1 MFIFASKTKQLR
13 TMRKL
18 LFTLSVLA
26 LLCTSCATT
35 QNAGAVMTGAAIG
48 NNVGGTIGGLLGDGS
63 GGRHG
68 AFRGSSIGSL
78 IGTVAGAVIANEM
91 TKPREEKAPEEVHTH
106 RRPAQSHVQ
115 SLNNAQLKIRN
126 IRFID
131 QNRNHTINSQEVCK
145 IIFEIVNESNRPAHN
160 VVPIVEEVSGM
171 KHIYISPSTMVERL
185 APHDGI
191 RYTATLES
199 GKRIKDGHAIVR
211 VAVANEYGE
220 EADWQEFEI
229 PTRR

>member
-1 MFIFASKTKQLR
+1 
-13 TMRKL
+13 
-18 LFTLSVLA
+18 
-26 LLCTSCATT
+26 
-35 QNAGAVMTGAAIG
+35 
-48 NNVGGTIGGLLGDGS
+48 
-63 GGRHG
+63 
-68 AFRGSSIGSL
+68 
-78 IGTVAGAVIANEM
+78 
-91 TKPREEKAPEEVHTH
+91 
-106 RRPAQSHVQ
+106 
-115 SLNNAQLKIRN
+115 
-126 IRFID
+126 
-131 QNRNHTINSQEVCK
+131 VCK